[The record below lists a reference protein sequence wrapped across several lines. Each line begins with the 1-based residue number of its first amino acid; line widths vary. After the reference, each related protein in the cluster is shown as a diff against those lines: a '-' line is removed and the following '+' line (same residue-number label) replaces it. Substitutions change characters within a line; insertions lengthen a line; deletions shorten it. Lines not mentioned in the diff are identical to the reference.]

1 MTRVPA
7 VSLHQVTRYP
17 SDNINTQLN
26 IPDPPIRLHTRP
38 AYGEEIDLAFDLMLF
53 IVHQQDRLVFSCSL
67 LSAELFGQ
75 QILFE
80 T

>member
-38 AYGEEIDLAFDLMLF
+38 AYGEEIDLAFDLMLSIHCTSARPFGLLLQPPVCRVIWSADF
-53 IVHQQDRLVFSCSL
+53 I
-67 LSAELFGQ
+67 
-75 QILFE
+75 
-80 T
+80 